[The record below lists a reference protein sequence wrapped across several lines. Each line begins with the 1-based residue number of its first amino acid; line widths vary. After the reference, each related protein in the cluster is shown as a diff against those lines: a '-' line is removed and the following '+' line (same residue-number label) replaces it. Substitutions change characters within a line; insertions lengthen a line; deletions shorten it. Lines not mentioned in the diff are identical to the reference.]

1 MKLAYRA
8 YDANGQIVAG
18 EYEGRSVADIIAR
31 LRQAGLV
38 PFETSENLDNTKGH
52 WLNRDI
58 GRIGLSL
65 QERARFSR
73 VLAALLAAGVPL
85 DRSLRLMSDKS
96 HGRHIAQVSASASD
110 AVSGGQALSKVLAS
124 PIAGFEPHEIGLIQS
139 AERSGAFPPIL
150 QDLAN
155 SLDRKV
161 ELRGKIISAMVY
173 PLVLLMMSGMS
184 LTVIL
189 TVLIPNLMPLLTQ
202 TDKELPIMLTVLIG
216 ATDFAKH
223 NTELLIAAGIIAFTL
238 AFFAFRSE
246 SVREAWRGLLLR
258 MRLFRNLE
266 SARAFQTLGTLLR
279 NGVPLQASLLAS
291 AKTVKSNRV
300 AHEIE
305 TATEEVV
312 GGAKLAHAMRNVSV
326 VDSQARQLIAAG
338 EETNQL
344 SDLLLYLANSL
355 EQQSTRSIEQLM
367 TLLTPLMTVGLG
379 VLIGGLILSVMRVI
393 LSVNELAL

>member
-18 EYEGRSVADIIAR
+18 EYEGRSAADIVAR

-38 PFETSENLDNTKGH
+38 PFETSENLDNTKTH

-58 GRIGLSL
+58 GRVGLSL

-96 HGRHIAQVSASASD
+96 HGRRMAQVSAAASD
-110 AVSGGQALSKVLAS
+110 AVSGGQALSKVLS
-124 PIAGFEPHEIGLIQS
+124 RPIAGFEPHEIGLIQS
-139 AERSGAFPPIL
+139 AERSGAFVPIL

-155 SLDRKV
+155 SLDKKV
-161 ELRGKIISAMVY
+161 ELRGKITSAMVY

-202 TDKELPIMLTVLIG
+202 TDKELPIMLKMLIG
-216 ATDFAKH
+216 ATEFAKH
-223 NTELLIAAGIIAFTL
+223 NTELLIATGLVACAL
-238 AFFAFRSE
+238 AFFAFRSDA
-246 SVREAWRGLLLR
+246 VREAWRGLLLR

-305 TATEEVV
+305 AATEEVV

-326 VDSQARQLIAAG
+326 VDAQARQLISAG

>member
-8 YDANGQIVAG
+8 YDANGRIVDG
-18 EYEGRSVADIIAR
+18 EHEGRNVADIIAR

-38 PFETSENLDNTKGH
+38 PFETSENAGVKKEH

-58 GRIGLSL
+58 GRVGLSL

-73 VLAALLAAGVPL
+73 VLAALLSAGVPL

-96 HGRHIAQVSASASD
+96 HGRRMAQVAEIAAD

-124 PIAGFEPHEIGLIQS
+124 PLSGFQPHEIGLIQS

-161 ELRGKIISAMVY
+161 ELRGKITSAMVY
-173 PLVLLMMSGMS
+173 PLVLLIMSGMS

-189 TVLIPNLMPLLTQ
+189 TVLIPNLMPLLAQ

-216 ATDFAKH
+216 ATDFATQ
-223 NTELLIAAGIIAFTL
+223 NTKLLLAVGAVACVL
-238 AFFAFRSE
+238 AFLAFRSE
-246 SVREAWRGLLLR
+246 SIRDAWRSLLLR
-258 MRLFRNLE
+258 FRLFRNLE

-291 AKTVKSNRV
+291 AKTVKSLKV
-300 AHEIE
+300 ASEIE
-305 TATEEVV
+305 AATEEVV
-312 GGAKLAHAMRNVSV
+312 GGAKLAHAMRNVTV
-326 VDSQARQLIAAG
+326 VDSQARQLISAG

-379 VLIGGLILSVMRVI
+379 MLIGGLILSVMRVI